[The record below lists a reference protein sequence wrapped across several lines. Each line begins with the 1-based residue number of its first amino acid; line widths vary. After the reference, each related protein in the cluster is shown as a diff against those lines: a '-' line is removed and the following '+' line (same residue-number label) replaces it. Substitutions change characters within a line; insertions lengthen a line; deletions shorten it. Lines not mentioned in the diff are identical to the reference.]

1 MLSRRVQEVKIDL
14 GNEEIDRGAK
24 DFAIISFRIFIQMT
38 SIVNDGYSREFHVSL
53 LDMLQTYLEIKRRT
67 IPLPFTTDSS
77 HLRNHV
83 QHLFQTH
90 GSYLIQWESRLNK
103 SVALRGKIFWITI
116 ASVEFK
122 IMEAME
128 SPLSHQQLLTSIP
141 SSLPTSSNGF
151 FIEIHENI
159 IKVDFFIED
168 DIWALEH
175 HDVCTYKVS
184 LLPRLWRFLD
194 KCPDST
200 QDLFKHTKPLST
212 WINRY
217 VHPGVS

>member
-1 MLSRRVQEVKIDL
+1 MEEVKIEL

-53 LDMLQTYLEIKRRT
+53 LDMLQTYLEIKRAT

-103 SVALRGKIFWITI
+103 SVALRGKIF
-116 ASVEFK
+116 
-122 IMEAME
+122 
-128 SPLSHQQLLTSIP
+128 
-141 SSLPTSSNGF
+141 
-151 FIEIHENI
+151 
-159 IKVDFFIED
+159 
-168 DIWALEH
+168 
-175 HDVCTYKVS
+175 
-184 LLPRLWRFLD
+184 
-194 KCPDST
+194 
-200 QDLFKHTKPLST
+200 
-212 WINRY
+212 
-217 VHPGVS
+217 

>member
-1 MLSRRVQEVKIDL
+1 
-14 GNEEIDRGAK
+14 
-24 DFAIISFRIFIQMT
+24 MT

-53 LDMLQTYLEIKRRT
+53 LDMLQTYLEIKRGT

-141 SSLPTSSNGF
+141 SSFPTSSNGF

-159 IKVDFFIED
+159 IKVAFFIED
-168 DIWALEH
+168 DIWTLEH
-175 HDVCTYKVS
+175 EDVCIYKVS